1 MMNHM
6 KNIELLGLARAK
18 IIKENKDINERRK
31 KIKALI
37 DLSVDELKEKI

>member
-1 MMNHM
+1 MI
-6 KNIELLGLARAK
+6 KELIK
-18 IIKENKDINERRK
+18 IKENKDINERRK